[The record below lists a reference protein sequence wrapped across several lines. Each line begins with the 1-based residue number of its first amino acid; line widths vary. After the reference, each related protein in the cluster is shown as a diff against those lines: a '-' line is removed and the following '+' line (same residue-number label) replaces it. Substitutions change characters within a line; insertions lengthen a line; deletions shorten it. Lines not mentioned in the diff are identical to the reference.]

1 MRRRKSADGTEQ
13 ARGKRVGDKVARRTI
28 GEEGEGSRGEGGG
41 GFYLKNHL
49 KYEVVFGIGFSSWL
63 F

>member
-1 MRRRKSADGTEQ
+1 MIRLPGEQ
-13 ARGKRVGDKVARRTI
+13 LARR
-28 GEEGEGSRGEGGG
+28 GREAGGRGGG

-49 KYEVVFGIGFSSWL
+49 KYEVVVFGIGFSSL